1 MTEMKA
7 SQALVKELENWG
19 IDHVYGIPADSI
31 IDGFAPEQ
39 ASVNYIQVR
48 HEEVGAL
55 AAAAETKL
63 TGKIGVALAS
73 VGPGAVHLLY
83 GMVDAKM
90 DRTPMLLIMSTV
102 ATSMINTR
110 FIQDMDENELFASLD
125 TFHEQVSNPQQIPST
140 IRRAI
145 TAAYETQSPSVV
157 IIPDNLASKM
167 IDYTALPVQ
176 QATKPKTS
184 GTSEQVYE
192 TINLI
197 KGAQRPVMVVGTGI
211 KNAKAAVIG
220 VSKRFG
226 LPVISSAP
234 ASGMVPSNFENFMG
248 SQGRMGTQPAYEV
261 LHAAD
266 LVLMVGSSNPFVRF
280 LSKDV
285 TFIQVN
291 DRAADLGREAPATQL
306 ILADAGTYLQQLIEA
321 QPDRLP
327 ETAFLHASQKSRAN
341 WLHYLDARAAERP
354 DGLLTAEGVLKA
366 VGTLADADTIYGLDI
381 GNNTVWSTRMLP
393 FDQNQKMT
401 MSAWFG
407 AMGYAVSAGIAAK
420 IAQPNRRVITVSG
433 DGGFSMIVQDIL
445 TQVQYQL
452 PIINVVIENGGFGF
466 IRQEKANSG
475 QTDYA
480 LKFKNAN
487 WAGVADNMGAIG
499 LRVTDDESLK
509 AAIQKVND
517 LIAAGNKTPIVIDA
531 IVSDQPPLETGRMA
545 LDPKVDTET
554 DIQAFRDQYNF
565 PADKYPALSTL
576 IDQQ

>member
-90 DRTPMLLIMSTV
+90 DHTPMLLIMSTV

-110 FIQDMDENELFASLD
+110 FIQDMDEDELFASLD
-125 TFHEQVSNPQQIPST
+125 TFHEQISNPQQIPDT

-157 IIPDNLASKM
+157 IIPDNLASKT
-167 IDYTALPVQ
+167 INYTPVPVQ
-176 QATKPKTS
+176 HAPQQKGS
-184 GTSEQVYE
+184 GTREQVYE

-197 KGAQRPVMVVGTGI
+197 KSAERPVMVVGTGI
-211 KNAKAAVIG
+211 KDAKAAVVG
-220 VSKRFG
+220 VSKKFG

-234 ASGMVPSNFENFMG
+234 AAGMVPSNFENFMG
-248 SQGRMGTQPAYEV
+248 SQGRIGTQPAYEV

-266 LVLMVGSSNPFVRF
+266 LVLMVGSANPFVRF
-280 LSKDV
+280 LDKNV

-291 DRAADLGREAPATQL
+291 NHPSELGRQVPGTQM
-306 ILADAGTYLQQLIEA
+306 ILADSGTYLQQLIDA

-327 ETAFLHASQKSRAN
+327 ETSFLKAAQRSRAN
-341 WLHYLDARAAERP
+341 WIKYLDARAAERP
-354 DGLLTAEGVLKA
+354 EGLLTAEGVLKE

-381 GNNTVWSTRMLP
+381 GNNTVWATRSLP

-420 IAQPNRRVITVSG
+420 IAEPDRRVITVSG

-452 PIINVVIENGGFGF
+452 PIINVVLENGGFGF

-475 QTDYA
+475 QSDYA
-480 LKFKNAN
+480 LNFKNAN
-487 WAGVADNMGAIG
+487 WAGVAENMGAIG
-499 LRVTDDESLK
+499 LRVTDDASLM
-509 AAIQKVND
+509 AAIQKCND
-517 LIAAGNKTPIVIDA
+517 LIQAGNTTPIVIDA
-531 IVSDQPPLETGRMA
+531 IISDQPPLETGRMA
-545 LDPKVDTET
+545 LDPQVDSADE
-554 DIQAFRDQYNF
+554 IKAFREQYNF

-576 IDQQ
+576 IDQN